1 MQVEQDFAS
10 VITLQDEHV
19 VSVHRYVE
27 LPSFPYI
34 PSAIVVTGTDS
45 RDARECWF
53 GQKHSQWTSSATI
66 EYCRLIYIVLY
77 VL

>member
-34 PSAIVVTGTDS
+34 PSATVVTGTDLEMLES
-45 RDARECWF
+45 VGLDKNTVSGRLLL
-53 GQKHSQWTSSATI
+53 QSSIAD
-66 EYCRLIYIVLY
+66 
-77 VL
+77 